1 MEMTPAQRSLRS
13 RIAAHT
19 SWAKTEDRSA
29 RTANARQAAMD
40 RFEKL
45 VDPDGVLPL
54 EERRQRAGSAKQA
67 HYLKMAAASA
77 ATRRAKAT
85 GRRTG

>member
-1 MEMTPAQRSLRS
+1 MTPAQRTLRA

-19 SWAKTEDRSA
+19 SWANTSDRGA
-29 RTANARQAAMD
+29 RTANARQASMD

-45 VDPDGVLPL
+45 VDPDGVLPV
-54 EERRQRAGSAKQA
+54 EERQQRAASAKTA

-77 ATRRAKAT
+77 AARRGKRDKA
-85 GRRTG
+85 

>member
-29 RTANARQAAMD
+29 RTARARQASAG
-40 RFEKL
+40 RFEKI
-45 VDPDGVLPL
+45 VDPDGVLPI
-54 EERRQRAGSAKQA
+54 EERQQRAASAKAA

-77 ATRRAKAT
+77 AARRAKS
-85 GRRTG
+85 RKS

>member
-1 MEMTPAQRSLRS
+1 MTPAQRSLRA
-13 RIAAHT
+13 RVAAHT
-19 SWAKTEDRSA
+19 SWANTSDRGA
-29 RTANARQAAMD
+29 RTSKARQAAMD

-54 EERRQRAGSAKQA
+54 EERQQRAASARTA

-77 ATRRAKAT
+77 AARRAKS
-85 GRRTG
+85 RKS